1 MDILTI
7 KGLKYHARHG
17 LYEEEK
23 QKGNQFEVDLIISA
37 NLQMSAHSDDIRE
50 TINYED
56 IDSAITRVFEAE
68 PVNLIETLCK
78 RIGDAITDEVPGIR
92 ELTVK
97 LRKINPPI
105 KTPLDYAEVSMSW
118 QK

>member
-23 QKGNQFEVDLIISA
+23 EKGNHFEVDLIIAA
-37 NLQMSAHSDDIRE
+37 NLQMSAHSDSIHE
-50 TINYED
+50 TIDYEI
-56 IDSAITRVFEAE
+56 IDREVSRIFDSE

-78 RIGDAITDEVPGIR
+78 RIGDAIISEIPSIR